1 MACGLWLDQDPKL
14 EATALR
20 MKPRH
25 TAPHYP
31 PIRDLWRPH
40 GPHLTV
46 LSSRLSC
53 GFFQNILPPFP
64 TRNCLLRLSSE
75 STSGKALSIPRQLR
89 TLFSLLLEPQNLV
102 CSVPVWRQ
110 HLLPGLRHHP
120 GSSRHGPGPPQP
132 QHHTVLRAH
141 FSRELPCPCIREYP
155 TPTSPTPTPP
165 QLYIPIT
172 TGRGLVHSCVSAWHI
187 VGPQKILGGG
197 GGVHSQQNRP

>member
-1 MACGLWLDQDPKL
+1 M
-14 EATALR
+14 ATALR

-25 TAPHYP
+25 TAPHDP

-53 GFFQNILPPFP
+53 GFLRNILTPFP

-110 HLLPGLRHHP
+110 HLLPGLGHHP
-120 GSSRHGPGPPQP
+120 GSSRHGPGPPLP
-132 QHHTVLRAH
+132 DPSTTRC
-141 FSRELPCPCIREYP
+141 SELISLENCPARIYENTPR
-155 TPTSPTPTPP
+155 PTSPTPTPP
-165 QLYIPIT
+165 RLYIPIT

-197 GGVHSQQNRP
+197 SLPTKQTLGL